1 MLNDN
6 SVKEYNESVPGPGLM
21 SRYCYESLDTDT
33 QITFQNIFNSYNMKS
48 NPAIP
53 DHKVTLQLL

>member
-6 SVKEYNESVPGPGLM
+6 SVKEYSESVPGHGLM

-33 QITFQNIFNSYNMKS
+33 ISDYISEH
-48 NPAIP
+48 I
-53 DHKVTLQLL
+53 